1 MALLIKN
8 GTIIDPINGIDNK
21 KLDILIE
28 NGIIAKMGTGLSPA
42 SGAEIHDASGQLVC
56 PGFLD
61 MHCHLR
67 EPGREDEEKISSGTR
82 AAAAGGFTSIAA
94 MPNTNPIIDTV
105 LGVRFIQ
112 MLAEKEGVVNVY
124 PIAAITK
131 KQEGEELTEI
141 GDLFDEGIVAISDDG
156 VSVMNAELMR
166 RALEYCKMFNIPL
179 IQHAEDKNLSEG
191 GTINEGLISTMT
203 GLKGIPS
210 IAEEIIIA
218 RDILIAKYTKARL
231 HITHIS
237 TKGAV
242 ELIRNAKK
250 QGVNITCDCTG
261 HHFSLTDEKLR
272 TFDSN
277 YKMNPPL
284 RLAEDVDAIIAG
296 LADGTIDAIAS
307 DHAPHTIFEKE
318 QEFDYAPFGIIG
330 LETLVPLTFTNLV
343 NTGKLTAFQAVEKFT
358 KNPYAILN
366 IKNDGLKE
374 NAVADITVIDP
385 KCGFTYTKE
394 DIVSKSCNTP
404 FIGTKFLGAPVLTV
418 VKGNIVMKSRKICS

>member
-8 GTIIDPINGIDNK
+8 GIIIDPLNK
-21 KLDILIE
+21 VDGKKADLLVEGNVITKVGE
-28 NGIIAKMGTGLSPA
+28 NLKAE
-42 SGAEIHDASGQLVC
+42 GAEIYDAAGKYVC

-67 EPGREDEEKISSGTR
+67 EPGSEGKEKISTGTR
-82 AAAAGGFTSIAA
+82 SAAVGGFTSVAC
-94 MPNTNPIIDTV
+94 MPNTNPVIDTV

-131 KQEGEELTEI
+131 KQAGEELTEI
-141 GDLFDEGIVAISDDG
+141 GDLVEEGVVAVSDDG

-166 RALEYCKMFNIPL
+166 NALEYCKMFNIPI
-179 IQHAEDKNLSEG
+179 IQHPEDKNLSEG
-191 GTINEGLISTMT
+191 GTINEGYVSTLT

-231 HITHIS
+231 HLTHIS
-237 TKGAV
+237 TKGSV
-242 ELIRNAKK
+242 ELIRQGKK
-250 QGVNITCDCTG
+250 DGVNVTCDCTG
-261 HHFSLTDEKLR
+261 HHFTLTEEKLK

-277 YKMNPPL
+277 YKINPPL
-284 RLAEDVDAIIAG
+284 RTAEDVEALIAG

-330 LETLVPLTFTNLV
+330 FETLVPLTFTQLV
-343 NTGKLTAFQAVEKFT
+343 NKGKITPYQAVEKFT
-358 KNPYAILN
+358 KNPYFILN

-374 NAVADITVIDP
+374 GAVADITVVDP
-385 KCGFTYTKE
+385 NLEFILKKE
-394 DIVSKSCNTP
+394 EIVSKSCNTP
-404 FIGTKFLGAPVLTV
+404 FIGTKFKGAAVLTV
-418 VKGNIVMKSRKICS
+418 VAGKVVMKDRKVLL